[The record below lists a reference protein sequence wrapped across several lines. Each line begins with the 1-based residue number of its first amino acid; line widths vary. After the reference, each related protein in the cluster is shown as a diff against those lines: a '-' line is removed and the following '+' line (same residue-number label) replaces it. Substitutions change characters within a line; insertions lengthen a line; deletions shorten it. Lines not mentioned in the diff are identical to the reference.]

1 MLALDKVMESDCTDQ
16 SEKNSSAFDALEKSV
31 YVALESYA
39 NVHRGTGH
47 FSVVSTRLYE
57 RAREIVLEY
66 MGRDPVRDTVLFC
79 TPRRADELT
88 ARLAPASYELLS
100 SEAVGLPLGL
110 RAVAVPKRA
119 LPRGIPYETGG
130 GVVKLVSRKSVAWA
144 DAPDRYEAG
153 TPPIMTVI
161 AWARALQLA
170 RRFGSSRLCALCIR
184 SHRPGD
190 PGARRAIRPPRR
202 AAAARAEENAHRAR
216 PPRPDRARRAHLC
229 QPRQQ
234 RQQADLC
241 AGLAGRLRDVAAA
254 RPGCSRRS
262 SRRAGGMR
270 AASSARPVTST
281 RSSLPATLPRRSTCS
296 PRGCPVP
303 FRPTSSP
310 SSSTPSWSTTPTSCP
325 GAIFPASRMY
335 AWKRWTPRALST

>member
-31 YVALESYA
+31 YAALESYA

-88 ARLAPASYELLS
+88 AQLAPASYELLS

-170 RRFGSSRLCALCIR
+170 RRFGSSAFAPSTYARTAQEILEQDALSGLRGEPLLHALKKTLIGRELRVPTEQGERTFANLDNSASKPTFAPVWQAVCETWR
-184 SHRPGD
+184 QPDMGAAGDRRGGQRGMRPL
-190 PGARRAIRPPRR
+190 PRR
-202 AAAARAEENAHRAR
+202 AA
-216 PPRPDRARRAHLC
+216 
-229 QPRQQ
+229 
-234 RQQADLC
+234 
-241 AGLAGRLRDVAAA
+241 
-254 RPGCSRRS
+254 
-262 SRRAGGMR
+262 
-270 AASSARPVTST
+270 
-281 RSSLPATLPRRSTCS
+281 
-296 PRGCPVP
+296 
-303 FRPTSSP
+303 
-310 SSSTPSWSTTPTSCP
+310 
-325 GAIFPASRMY
+325 
-335 AWKRWTPRALST
+335 